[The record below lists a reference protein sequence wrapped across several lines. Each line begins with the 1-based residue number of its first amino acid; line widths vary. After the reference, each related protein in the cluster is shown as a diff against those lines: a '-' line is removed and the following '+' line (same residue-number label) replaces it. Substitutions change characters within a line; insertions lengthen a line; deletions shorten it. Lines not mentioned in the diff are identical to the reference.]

1 MTDKTLNFDPKKKI
15 EVFEGCQDSIKKEFQ
30 VIIEKIEEGAYN
42 CEQLA
47 SAIDRMYIQTD
58 IMIHN
63 SELNFKS
70 RNKLYKERQ
79 HYMAIIFCL
88 IAFPIPLEDENKNG
102 NYI

>member
-1 MTDKTLNFDPKKKI
+1 MIDKTLNFDPKQNI
-15 EVFEGCQDSIKKEFQ
+15 EVFEACQDSIKKEFQ
-30 VIIEKIEEGAYN
+30 VIIKKIEEGLYN

-63 SELNFKS
+63 SGLNFKA
-70 RNKLYKERQ
+70 RNKLYIERQ
-79 HYMAIIFCL
+79 RYMSMILVFLTFPEAI
-88 IAFPIPLEDENKNG
+88 DDKNKNG